1 MFQACAMA
9 WVCNVVLVQ
18 KNMLRM
24 QVSQTPPRLVSLP
37 LLEVPERDLL
47 WALFLSRGDSRLRR
61 PQAPTCALLR
71 QSVI

>member
-24 QVSQTPPRLVSLP
+24 QVSQTPQRLVSLS
-37 LLEVPERDLL
+37 LLEVPGEICFGHFSLP
-47 WALFLSRGDSRLRR
+47 FQRR
-61 PQAPTCALLR
+61 PQAPACILLR
-71 QSVI
+71 QSVM